1 MVACILLS
9 NIFTTINPHSCCQKS
24 LLVSLGPEMPVR
36 HKCLIISLIKPN
48 RIEQEL
54 ATAKAKFKCIL
65 QWEGGHLFI
74 YKELLFLNHKKLIV
88 LASLAKKSSK
98 PSFTSKFAT
107 SRTAYSIYTMDRK
120 TSTQKNS
127 ECFKSDPLTIK
138 LNEQRSMISF
148 RVHYTHHSLELLTKK
163 AKPTNPLHLNRAY
176 LS

>member
-1 MVACILLS
+1 
-9 NIFTTINPHSCCQKS
+9 
-24 LLVSLGPEMPVR
+24 MPVR

-74 YKELLFLNHKKLIV
+74 YKELSFLNHKKLIV
-88 LASLAKKSSK
+88 LAPLAKKSSE
-98 PSFTSKFAT
+98 PSFPSKFAT
-107 SRTAYSIYTMDRK
+107 TRTAYSIHTMDRK

-127 ECFKSDPLTIK
+127 ECFMSDPLTIK
-138 LNEQRSMISF
+138 LNKRWSMISF

-176 LS
+176 LSWNRFWPDH